1 MSRYYTVSYETG
13 QTAEPLEEGS
23 TEMVVKLIL
32 TRKSASEAFRYIK
45 IAVNSDTKLIRRI
58 EAVTPKGENFVFNFY
73 GYVLNQNLSEQ
84 RFVYDAP
91 SSANNY
97 NNFLFSE

>member
-1 MSRYYTVSYETG
+1 MSRYYSVGYEKD
-13 QTAEPLEEGS
+13 ANPVPLEEGS
-23 TEMVVKLIL
+23 GEMVVRLVL
-32 TRKSASEAFRYIK
+32 SRKNTTEAFRHIK
-45 IAVNSDTKLIRRI
+45 MSVVPESKLIRRLEGI
-58 EAVTPKGENFVFNFY
+58 TPQGEVFTFTFRNY
-73 GYVLNQNLSEQ
+73 QTNVDIPDN

>member
-1 MSRYYTVSYETG
+1 MKYSRDGAFVVN
-13 QTAEPLEEGS
+13 TAGYL
-23 TEMVVKLIL
+23 V
-32 TRKSASEAFRYIK
+32 
-45 IAVNSDTKLIRRI
+45 TKD
-58 EAVTPKGENFVFNFY
+58 GD
-73 GYVLNQNLSEQ
+73 YVLNQNLSEQ

>member
-1 MSRYYTVSYETG
+1 MCIHIGSPLVKVDKERIEAVDEAKKAVSYSVI
-13 QTAEPLEEGS
+13 EGDL
-23 TEMVVKLIL
+23 VKYY
-32 TRKSASEAFRYIK
+32 KNFKAF
-45 IAVNSDTKLIRRI
+45 L
-58 EAVTPKGENFVFNFY
+58 AVTPKGENFVFNFY
-73 GYVLNQNLSEQ
+73 DYVLNQNLSEQ